1 MHIQLYYNILKRLYG
16 EREVFQNVAVM
27 CCLAVLVRDR
37 FWGLLACAE
46 TKVCLVEYA

>member
-27 CCLAVLVRDR
+27 CCFAVLFRDGTWR
-37 FWGLLACAE
+37 LLACAE
-46 TKVCLVEYA
+46 TEVRLVE